1 MKTFK
6 VSTREKTHK
15 EKQLDI
21 IRQSN
26 PMMDDIHTGIRDID
40 DIKTLNQVINDPS
53 EEFYG
58 APDFTRDMAEKAVND
73 SSITVYSSKP
83 IENGVF
89 VTPSK
94 MEAQNYA
101 GNGEIYSKEVN
112 PLDIA
117 WIDSIEGQYAKVNE
131 SAAGEK

>member
-6 VSTREKTHK
+6 VSTTREKTYQ

-21 IRQSN
+21 IKQSN

-40 DIKTLNQVINDPS
+40 DIKTLNQVISDPS
-53 EEFYG
+53 EEFFG
-58 APDFTRDMAEKAVND
+58 APDFTKNMAEKAVND
-73 SSITVYSSKP
+73 SSLTVYSSKP

-94 MEAQNYA
+94 MDRGSRIGQNT
-101 GNGEIYSKEVN
+101 I
-112 PLDIA
+112 L
-117 WIDSIEGQYAKVNE
+117 
-131 SAAGEK
+131 

>member
-6 VSTREKTHK
+6 VSTTREKTYQ

-21 IRQSN
+21 IKQSN

-40 DIKTLNQVINDPS
+40 DIKTLEQVINDQS
-53 EEFYG
+53 EEFSG
-58 APDFTRDMAEKAVND
+58 APDFTKNMAEKAVND

-94 MEAQNYA
+94 MEAQSYA
-101 GNGEIYSKEVN
+101 GNGDIYSKEVN

-117 WIDSIEGQYAKVNE
+117 WIDAIEGQFAKVN
-131 SAAGEK
+131 